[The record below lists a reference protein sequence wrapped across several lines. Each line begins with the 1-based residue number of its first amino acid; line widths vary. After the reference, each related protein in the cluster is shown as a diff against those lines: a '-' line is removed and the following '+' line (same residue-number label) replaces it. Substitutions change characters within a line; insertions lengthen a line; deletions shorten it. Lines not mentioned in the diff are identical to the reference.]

1 MNQMK
6 QRPVCHRAEDL
17 VSYLY
22 GEASATDARDFAE
35 HMEQCELCRT
45 EFASFR
51 HVHESVVVWRNEAL
65 GSVSLRPASPM
76 KDEVAPPYQFV
87 PRREKRSARA
97 ALREFF
103 VRSPLWL
110 RGATAFATLLLLA
123 LALFTVLRM
132 WTPAPQVATKNSDK
146 EFTRA
151 DFEQAVNNAVES
163 RINALKNTQNQPRDN
178 VMNNSPVPTGA
189 FRKTARSQ
197 AARGP
202 RPRLTPQEREQLA
215 ADLRLIPGREE
226 DLPFVFSDE
235 PEQ

>member
-22 GEASATDARDFAE
+22 GEASPTDARDFAE

-51 HVHESVVVWRNEAL
+51 HVHESVVIWRNQAL
-65 GSVSLRPASPM
+65 GSVSIRPASPM
-76 KDEVAPPYQFV
+76 KDEVASNYQFA
-87 PRREKRSARA
+87 PRQEKRSARA

-103 VRSPLWL
+103 ARSPLWL

-123 LALFTVLRM
+123 LALFAVSRM
-132 WTPAPQVATKNSDK
+132 WTPAPQVATNNSEKIFTKAEFDK
-146 EFTRA
+146 
-151 DFEQAVNNAVES
+151 AVNNEVA
-163 RINALKNTQNQPRDN
+163 RINALEGAQNQA
-178 VMNNSPVPTGA
+178 NSNATNKSPIRIVA
-189 FRKTARSQ
+189 LQKTARSQ

>member
-51 HVHESVVVWRNEAL
+51 HVHESVVVWRNQAL
-65 GSVSLRPASPM
+65 GSVSISPASPM
-76 KDEVAPPYQFV
+76 KDEVASTYQFV
-87 PRREKRSARA
+87 PRRGKRSARA

-103 VRSPLWL
+103 ARSPLWL
-110 RGATAFATLLLLA
+110 RGATALATLLLCL
-123 LALFTVLRM
+123 LTLLTLSRV
-132 WTPAPQVATKNSDK
+132 WKPAPQVATKNSDK

-151 DFEQAVNNAVES
+151 D
-163 RINALKNTQNQPRDN
+163 
-178 VMNNSPVPTGA
+178 
-189 FRKTARSQ
+189 
-197 AARGP
+197 
-202 RPRLTPQEREQLA
+202 
-215 ADLRLIPGREE
+215 
-226 DLPFVFSDE
+226 
-235 PEQ
+235 